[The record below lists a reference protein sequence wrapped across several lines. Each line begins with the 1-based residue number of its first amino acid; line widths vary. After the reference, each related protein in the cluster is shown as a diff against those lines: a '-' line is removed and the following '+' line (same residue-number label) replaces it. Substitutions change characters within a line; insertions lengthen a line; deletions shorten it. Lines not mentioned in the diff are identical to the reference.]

1 MANERRRMGG
11 RGQMPVEKAKDFKGS
26 IGKLFAYMKQ
36 YHAAVAVVI
45 LCAIASTV
53 FSVIGPDILGKATTE
68 LSNGLLAKIQGTGSI
83 DFTKIGQILLFVLGL
98 YLLSTLFGFV
108 QGWLMTGVTQKVCY
122 RMRKDISEKIDR
134 MPMAYFESR
143 TYGEV
148 LSRITNDVDTLGQS
162 LNQSIT
168 QIITSVATM
177 VGVLV
182 MMLRISPLMTLI
194 AVVILPISVTLISL
208 VVKKSQK
215 YFKQQQEYL
224 GHINGQVE
232 ETYAGHTVIQAYN
245 KEKDMV
251 QQFQET
257 NDTLYHSAWKSQFL
271 SGLMQPIMMF
281 VGNLGYAAVALSGG
295 LLAIRGTITIGDIQ
309 AFIQYVKNFTQPMQ
323 QIAQV
328 LNQVQSM
335 AAASERVFEFLEEAE
350 EVQTA
355 EHPLELANVEGNV
368 DFQHVSFGYQ
378 PEQCVIHDFS
388 AKVKSGQK
396 IAIVGPTGAGKTTM
410 VKLLMRFYDVSGGA
424 ILLDGHDVRDFDR
437 HKLREFFG
445 MVLQDTWLF
454 QGTIMENIR
463 YGRLDATDEEVIAAA
478 KAAHA
483 DSFIRQLP
491 DGYQM
496 ELNEDA
502 SNVSQGQKQLLT
514 IARAILADNRV
525 MILDEATSSVDTRTE
540 ILIQKAM
547 DHLMEGRT
555 SFIIAHRLS
564 TIRNADMILVM
575 KDGDIIEQGT
585 HEELLEKNGFY
596 ADLYRSQFAQTA

>member
-11 RGQMPVEKAKDFKGS
+11 RGQMPVEKAKNFKGS

-98 YLLSTLFGFV
+98 YLLSTLFSFV

-335 AAASERVFEFLEEAE
+335 AAASERVFEFLEEVE

-437 HKLREFFG
+437 HKLRESFG

-496 ELNEDA
+496 VLDEET
-502 SNVSQGQKQLLT
+502 SNISQGQKQLLT

>member
-1 MANERRRMGG
+1 M
-11 RGQMPVEKAKDFKGS
+11 
-26 IGKLFAYMKQ
+26 
-36 YHAAVAVVI
+36 
-45 LCAIASTV
+45 
-53 FSVIGPDILGKATTE
+53 
-68 LSNGLLAKIQGTGSI
+68 
-83 DFTKIGQILLFVLGL
+83 
-98 YLLSTLFGFV
+98 
-108 QGWLMTGVTQKVCY
+108 
-122 RMRKDISEKIDR
+122 
-134 MPMAYFESR
+134 
-143 TYGEV
+143 
-148 LSRITNDVDTLGQS
+148 DTLGQS

-396 IAIVGPTGAGKTTM
+396 IAIVGPTGAGKTTFLNVLSNFIPKEERVITIEDSAELQIQNIANLVRLEARNRNVEGKNEVTIRDL
-410 VKLLMRFYDVSGGA
+410 VKSALRMRPDRIIVGEIRDSAAIDLLTAMNT
-424 ILLDGHDVRDFDR
+424 GHDGSLSTGHANSPKDMLNR
-437 HKLREFFG
+437 LE
-445 MVLQDTWLF
+445 TLF
-454 QGTIMENIR
+454 LMGLEIPLAAIRQQIASGIDIMIHL
-463 YGRLDATDEEVIAAA
+463 GRLRDKSRRVLEISEVGSVVDGKIEL
-478 KAAHA
+478 HPL
-483 DSFIRQLP
+483 FIF
-491 DGYQM
+491 
-496 ELNEDA
+496 E
-502 SNVSQGQKQLLT
+502 
-514 IARAILADNRV
+514 
-525 MILDEATSSVDTRTE
+525 
-540 ILIQKAM
+540 
-547 DHLMEGRT
+547 
-555 SFIIAHRLS
+555 
-564 TIRNADMILVM
+564 
-575 KDGDIIEQGT
+575 EQG
-585 HEELLEKNGFY
+585 EMNGRVKGHLVRTKTVFS
-596 ADLYRSQFAQTA
+596 ATGKAERAGVIL

>member
-98 YLLSTLFGFV
+98 YLLSTLFSFV

-122 RMRKDISEKIDR
+122 RMRKDISEKINR

-437 HKLREFFG
+437 HKLRESFG

-463 YGRLDATDEEVIAAA
+463 YGRLDATDEECIAAA
-478 KAAHA
+478 KRANAHH
-483 DSFIRQLP
+483 FIMLLP
-491 DGYQM
+491 DGYQTV
-496 ELNEDA
+496 LSGDG
-502 SNVSQGQKQLLT
+502 SGLSQGQRQLLS
-514 IARAILADNRV
+514 IARAAVADPPV
-525 MILDEATSSVDTRTE
+525 MILDEATSSIDTRTE
-540 ILIQKAM
+540 RIVQAGM
-547 DHLMEGRT
+547 DALMHGRT
-555 SFIIAHRLS
+555 VFVIAHRLS
-564 TIRNADMILVM
+564 TIQNSDVIMVLDHGR
-575 KDGDIIEQGT
+575 IIERGS
-585 HEELLEKNGFY
+585 HEKLMAEKGRYYLLYTGMQQN
-596 ADLYRSQFAQTA
+596 A